1 MPDLVAEALAGG
13 SQATFMIHFWTFLL
27 QSK

>member
-1 MPDLVAEALAGG
+1 MLDLVAEALAGN
-13 SQATFMIHFWTFLL
+13 SQATFMIRFWTFLL